1 MPRPSSSS
9 TQDGNAGSGGGGGSD
24 DGGGGDDGDDDG
36 GGQRNSS
43 SFSFL
48 EFCSAP
54 DLRAAQFLLTSG
66 AHARKLRWG
75 EVDLRFGLDSREEIG
90 RVARARN
97 YFGVDTLLF
106 TLEIGSL
113 SGVWDRKVT

>member
-9 TQDGNAGSGGGGGSD
+9 TQDGNAGSGGGGGGSD
-24 DGGGGDDGDDDG
+24 DGGGGDGGDDDG

-66 AHARKLRWG
+66 DQGTREEVAVGRGGGSSFRGTCAGLARRDRKGHARG
-75 EVDLRFGLDSREEIG
+75 TTSV
-90 RVARARN
+90 
-97 YFGVDTLLF
+97 
-106 TLEIGSL
+106 
-113 SGVWDRKVT
+113 

>member
-9 TQDGNAGSGGGGGSD
+9 TQDGNAGSGGGGGGSD
-24 DGGGGDDGDDDG
+24 DGGDDGDDDG

-75 EVDLRFGLDSREEIG
+75 GGGSSFRGLDSREEIG
-90 RVARARN
+90 RVTRAWN
-97 YFGVDTLLF
+97 YFGVDTL

>member
-75 EVDLRFGLDSREEIG
+75 GGGSSFRAGLARRDRKG
-90 RVARARN
+90 RAR
-97 YFGVDTLLF
+97 VELLRCRY
-106 TLEIGSL
+106 TIIY
-113 SGVWDRKVT
+113 T

>member
-1 MPRPSSSS
+1 MPPSSPS
-9 TQDGNAGSGGGGGSD
+9 QDGTYAAGGDGSD
-24 DGGGGDDGDDDG
+24 DGGGGDGGDDGDG

-66 AHARKLRWG
+66 DHCTCEEVAERPGVLRCKG
-75 EVDLRFGLDSREEIG
+75 KVDTREIG
-90 RVARARN
+90 RAAR
-97 YFGVDTLLF
+97 GTTV
-106 TLEIGSL
+106 
-113 SGVWDRKVT
+113 

>member
-1 MPRPSSSS
+1 MPPSSPS
-9 TQDGNAGSGGGGGSD
+9 QDGTYAAGGDGSD
-24 DGGGGDDGDDDG
+24 DGGGGDGGDDGD

-66 AHARKLRWG
+66 DHCT
-75 EVDLRFGLDSREEIG
+75 REEVTARG
-90 RVARARN
+90 FFVARGKVDARDRKGRARN
-97 YFGVDTLLF
+97 TTV
-106 TLEIGSL
+106 
-113 SGVWDRKVT
+113 